1 VKRAVLAILAT
12 RLTALVGT
20 RMAVPG
26 CSLLAASVFMLA
38 APVFLLAAPVFLLAA
53 PVFLLAA
60 PAQAEVRRLEAVGT
74 VPLKAGGQAGI
85 GALEGAIQAA
95 LQEAVLRVARSF
107 LEEADLP
114 DEEASETDVKE
125 VLGNRMV
132 PYTARFRIL
141 DDQGERPAMFAEDP
155 EVVSEYVVVV
165 EVFVDADRVEQRLL
179 EAGLLEQA
187 PDAGAISR
195 LVLEV
200 RGVDAYGAYQ
210 AVRVL
215 LTERVGALSAVP
227 RGFDRGVAVFNVQ
240 LPGSDVE
247 ASDLAEQMAALG
259 PPELSVRPLEIDE
272 RRAVVAIQWTPPP
285 EGESSKPADR
295 RR

>member
-1 VKRAVLAILAT
+1 MKRAVLAILAA
-12 RLTALVGT
+12 RLTTLVGT

-26 CSLLAASVFMLA
+26 CILRAAPVCMLAAPVFMLA
-38 APVFLLAAPVFLLAA
+38 APVFM
-53 PVFLLAA
+53 LAA
-60 PAQAEVRRLEAVGT
+60 PAQAEVRRLEAVGA

-114 DEEASETDVKE
+114 DEEASETDVEE

-132 PYTARFRIL
+132 PYTTRFRIL

-179 EAGLLEQA
+179 EAGLLEQD

-200 RGVDAYGAYQ
+200 RGVNAYGAYQ
-210 AVRVL
+210 AVRDL
-215 LTERVGALSAVP
+215 LTERVGALAAVP
-227 RGFDRGVAVFNVQ
+227 RGFDRGVAVFNVL
-240 LPGSDVE
+240 LPGSDAE

-259 PPELSVRPLEIDE
+259 PPELSIRPLEIDE
-272 RRAVVAIQWTPPP
+272 RRAVVAIQWTRPPD
-285 EGESSKPADR
+285 GESSKPADR